1 MNFTDK
7 LYQQA
12 QKNINN
18 QTKTRQEETFHKCA
32 YPSCQEKARY
42 DSYCW
47 EHFQNE
53 RYTGR

>member
-12 QKNINN
+12 QKNINS